1 MNIFKKIYYNKYSKQ
16 SYSLS
21 NVDLIVD
28 RLFKN
33 KEDGMIFGVCAGLS
47 DATGIDVSLVR
58 IATFLGA
65 IATGSIVFWLYFLL
79 AIFLP
84 KKN

>member
-1 MNIFKKIYYNKYSKQ
+1 MSK
-16 SYSLS
+16 
-21 NVDLIVD
+21 V
-28 RLFKN
+28 LFKN
-33 KEDGMIFGVCAGLS
+33 KEDGMIVGVCSGLS

-65 IATGSIVFWLYFLL
+65 IATGSIVFWLYLLL

>member
-1 MNIFKKIYYNKYSKQ
+1 MSKI
-16 SYSLS
+16 
-21 NVDLIVD
+21 
-28 RLFKN
+28 LFKN

-58 IATFLGA
+58 IATVIGV
-65 IATGSIVFWLYFLL
+65 IASASIVFWLYLLL

-84 KKN
+84 KKD

>member
-1 MNIFKKIYYNKYSKQ
+1 MSK
-16 SYSLS
+16 
-21 NVDLIVD
+21 V
-28 RLFKN
+28 LFKN

-58 IATFLGA
+58 IATFIGA
-65 IATGSIVFWLYFLL
+65 IATGSIVFWLYLLL

-84 KKN
+84 KKD